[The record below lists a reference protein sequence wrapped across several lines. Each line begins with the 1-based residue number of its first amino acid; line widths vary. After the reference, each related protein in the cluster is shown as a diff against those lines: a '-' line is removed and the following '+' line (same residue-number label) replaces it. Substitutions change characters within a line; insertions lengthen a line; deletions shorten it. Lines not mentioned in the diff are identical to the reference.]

1 MIEQEQNAGL
11 FSEENKKAI
20 LDIMSRGNDVIIRK
34 KCIKGIKRYEIVE
47 QQMKVKGQVR
57 IIVE

>member
-1 MIEQEQNAGL
+1 MSEQEQRSEL
-11 FSEENKKAI
+11 FSEENQKTI
-20 LDIMSRGNDVIIRK
+20 LDIISRGNDVIIRR

-47 QQMKVKGQVR
+47 QQMKVKGQIR